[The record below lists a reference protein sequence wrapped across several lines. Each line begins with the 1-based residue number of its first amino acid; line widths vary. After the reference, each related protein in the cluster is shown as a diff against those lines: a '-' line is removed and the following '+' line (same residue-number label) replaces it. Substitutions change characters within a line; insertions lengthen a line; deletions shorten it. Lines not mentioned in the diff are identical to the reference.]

1 MAGVDNWSYV
11 TVSSVE
17 SLCADD
23 SKSQF
28 IWRSSNSVH
37 MGDRTPQGRGC
48 SGRWG
53 LPVGCCCCCCVVFG
67 DYVPSLATNLTTS
80 EANRYRA
87 PLFADIQPAIRIICA
102 SIQRRAHLMLN
113 CLSTLTIE
121 LERFKM
127 QRAGSLFFGQPSSQI
142 WANYTFETRVG
153 LSFYSG
159 RCTSQ
164 NELEN
169 VSFVRV
175 PWGVIWFTAAICMRW
190 DLLGFHCIVY
200 DKKFN

>member
-67 DYVPSLATNLTTS
+67 DYVPSLATNWQQVKLIDTVRHCSCTF
-80 EANRYRA
+80 NP
-87 PLFADIQPAIRIICA
+87 PLESSVHRFRGE
-102 SIQRRAHLMLN
+102 HLMLN

-175 PWGVIWFTAAICMRW
+175 PWGVIWLSAAICMRW

>member
-67 DYVPSLATNLTTS
+67 DYVPSLATNWQQVKLIDTVRHCSCTFNPPLESSVHRFRGEHTWCLTVYQLWQLNWNVLKCREPGRFSLDSRQAKFEQITHLRHASVYPFTLVDVRQRTS
-80 EANRYRA
+80 LKTCH
-87 PLFADIQPAIRIICA
+87 LFV
-102 SIQRRAHLMLN
+102 SH
-113 CLSTLTIE
+113 E
-121 LERFKM
+121 
-127 QRAGSLFFGQPSSQI
+127 
-142 WANYTFETRVG
+142 
-153 LSFYSG
+153 
-159 RCTSQ
+159 
-164 NELEN
+164 
-169 VSFVRV
+169 VSF
-175 PWGVIWFTAAICMRW
+175 GSQQ
-190 DLLGFHCIVY
+190 
-200 DKKFN
+200 